1 MNAVQLSWGIFT
13 TNFYFV
19 CFVFVPGN
27 MSGLGILLI
36 TSSKVLYICTS
47 KRLLDSLLF
56 LQLHAH
62 CSLCQEH
69 FNNLL
74 SGQPDP
80 FFFPLWLIL
89 NTSTR
94 VIFLKHYLTASHTI
108 VKLIFSYKNITYTK
122 LYYIFSI

>member
-19 CFVFVPGN
+19 CFVSVPGN

-80 FFFPLWLIL
+80 FFFSSLVNPEYLYQSNLPKTLL
-89 NTSTR
+89 NCLTHYSQID
-94 VIFLKHYLTASHTI
+94 IFLQKYHIHKAILHI
-108 VKLIFSYKNITYTK
+108 
-122 LYYIFSI
+122 